1 MYRGIKLAPSV
12 ICLDWLELK
21 KDIENICRLGIDRL
35 HYDIC
40 DGLFVLDY
48 GLPFSICQLVAEQTS
63 LPPAYHLMVEE
74 PRHIFEQIPKLP
86 GSLIYLHYEACRNL
100 HRELVYLRKM
110 GFSPGLVLCP
120 ATPLDYIEYVVEEVD
135 SVMIMTVNP
144 GAAGQKMVPQTLSKI
159 EKLSQFRE
167 KNGLKLDI
175 TVDGNVSF
183 QNIPAMIKAGADTLV
198 LGTSGLLIPGMERQ
212 KAFLL
217 LCQAIDEGL
226 KAKEEVV
233 RT

>member
-21 KDIENICRLGIDRL
+21 KDLSVVSSFNIDRL

-48 GLPFSICQLVAEQTS
+48 GLPFSICQLVASQTNI
-63 LPPAYHLMVEE
+63 LPAYHLMVEE
-74 PRHIFEQIPKLP
+74 PRHIFEQIPKL
-86 GSLIYLHYEACRNL
+86 SNTMVYLHYEACRNL
-100 HRELVYLRKM
+100 HRELIQLRKM
-110 GFSPGLVLCP
+110 GLAPGLVLCP

-144 GAAGQKMVPQTLSKI
+144 GAAGQKMVPQTLLKI
-159 EKLSQFRE
+159 EKLRQFRDQN
-167 KNGLKLDI
+167 KLSLDI

-198 LGTSGLLIPGMERQ
+198 LGTSSLLAPNMPRDEAFQ
-212 KAFLL
+212 K
-217 LCQAIDEGL
+217 LCRAIDEGIAL
-226 KAKEEVV
+226 REQAKS
-233 RT
+233 